1 MSDRMPEYHASTN
14 MSNIMSEFVS
24 DRVPECMS
32 NGMPVYASEYVS
44 NQMSEYT
51 VYLYIYTP
59 NRNRRSVG
67 GDHSKGSICWLY
79 IHICYIIYACL
90 YHSKLP

>member
-1 MSDRMPEYHASTN
+1 MPCTMSDRLPEYHASTN

-51 VYLYIYTP
+51 VYLYIYIHQIEIDGRLVGIT
-59 NRNRRSVG
+59 RREQFVG
-67 GDHSKGSICWLY
+67 YTY
-79 IHICYIIYACL
+79 IYVI
-90 YHSKLP
+90 

>member
-24 DRVPECMS
+24 DGVPECMS
-32 NGMPVYASEYVS
+32 NGMPVYASEYMS

-51 VYLYIYTP
+51 VYLYIYIYQIDGRLVGIT
-59 NRNRRSVG
+59 RREQFVG
-67 GDHSKGSICWLY
+67 YTY
-79 IHICYIIYACL
+79 IYVI
-90 YHSKLP
+90 